1 MEKDEPTE
9 TDLGSYE
16 GKYPKDLFNK
26 TVIVNEQAMGRVA
39 KETDDQ
45 IVVFSD
51 SGNLRFD
58 IPKSKIT
65 LSGGSI
71 VVGEPLEQYAVDRDA
86 PMPEDRSLRPSAEEI
101 REKAGD
107 IPAVSEKYSSAE
119 GPTLPIE
126 ERKPSIVEEKV
137 RDAATEVK
145 TSVGDAATEVKTS
158 VGYELG
164 QASKAVK
171 EKMSDAG
178 EAVANVDVEGL
189 ARQAAGG
196 IKDLAQAG
204 AETAKEK
211 MATAQSSTEAG
222 LSVDN
227 MMKFEKESKQS
238 STETDL
244 GSYEGKYP
252 KDLFNKTVIVN
263 EQAMGRVAKE
273 TDDQIVVFSDSGNL
287 RFDIPKSKITLS
299 GGSVMVGEPLEQY
312 AVDKD
317 APMPEAR
324 SLRPSAE
331 EIRQKAGEMPAANEK
346 YSSLQEPTLPIEER
360 TPSMVEEKVRGAAT
374 EVKSSVGYELG
385 QASKTVKE
393 KMKDAGEAV
402 VNVDVEG
409 AARQAAGGIKDLAQ
423 TGAEAVK
430 EKMATAQSSTEAGL
444 SVDNMMKFEK
454 ESKQSS
460 TETDLGSY
468 EGKYPRDF
476 FNKTVVVNNRPIGR
490 VAKETDEVIIV
501 FSDTDSSTRF
511 DIPKSEISTAG
522 ASVIANEDLLFRY
535 RTHRDAPM
543 PEGRALRASVQ
554 EIQEAASEQL
564 EIEKK
569 STTADSVMEE
579 GRELAT
585 VPRPETTSV
594 STPEGYIDTESEIS
608 KKMKGALA
616 ELKEIIVAGTKVAKK
631 QVKQAQETAAE
642 KRAEMDAEA
651 ISRMGDLAMRFAD
664 SFEDVLSEI
673 RTRTYT
679 EQVQIYTGFIRLID
693 QQRTLLVAR
702 RDFAERLKDSVNVS
716 VVEPGDMETR
726 ELKAPSELPE
736 ELEGDRSL
744 PERKSTTTTTTTRR
758 RKRTGSSKTARR
770 KA

>member
-1 MEKDEPTE
+1 MEKDAPTD

-119 GPTLPIE
+119 EPTLPIE

-171 EKMSDAG
+171 EKM
-178 EAVANVDVEGL
+178 
-189 ARQAAGG
+189 
-196 IKDLAQAG
+196 
-204 AETAKEK
+204 
-211 MATAQSSTEAG
+211 
-222 LSVDN
+222 
-227 MMKFEKESKQS
+227 
-238 STETDL
+238 
-244 GSYEGKYP
+244 
-252 KDLFNKTVIVN
+252 
-263 EQAMGRVAKE
+263 
-273 TDDQIVVFSDSGNL
+273 
-287 RFDIPKSKITLS
+287 
-299 GGSVMVGEPLEQY
+299 
-312 AVDKD
+312 
-317 APMPEAR
+317 
-324 SLRPSAE
+324 
-331 EIRQKAGEMPAANEK
+331 
-346 YSSLQEPTLPIEER
+346 
-360 TPSMVEEKVRGAAT
+360 
-374 EVKSSVGYELG
+374 
-385 QASKTVKE
+385 
-393 KMKDAGEAV
+393 KDAGEAV

-423 TGAEAVK
+423 AGAETAK

-501 FSDTDSSTRF
+501 FSDTDSSIRF

-543 PEGRALRASVQ
+543 PEDRALRASVQ

-569 STTADSVMEE
+569 STTADSIMEE

-585 VPRPETTSV
+585 APRPETTSV

-608 KKMKGALA
+608 KKMKGALV
-616 ELKEIIVAGTKVAKK
+616 ELKEMIVAGTKVAKK

-673 RTRTYT
+673 RTRTYA

-693 QQRTLLVAR
+693 QQRTLVVAR

-726 ELKAPSELPE
+726 ELKAPPELPE
-736 ELEGDRSL
+736 ELEGDKSL

>member
-1 MEKDEPTE
+1 MK
-9 TDLGSYE
+9 
-16 GKYPKDLFNK
+16 
-26 TVIVNEQAMGRVA
+26 
-39 KETDDQ
+39 
-45 IVVFSD
+45 
-51 SGNLRFD
+51 
-58 IPKSKIT
+58 
-65 LSGGSI
+65 
-71 VVGEPLEQYAVDRDA
+71 
-86 PMPEDRSLRPSAEEI
+86 
-101 REKAGD
+101 
-107 IPAVSEKYSSAE
+107 
-119 GPTLPIE
+119 
-126 ERKPSIVEEKV
+126 
-137 RDAATEVK
+137 
-145 TSVGDAATEVKTS
+145 
-158 VGYELG
+158 
-164 QASKAVK
+164 
-171 EKMSDAG
+171 DAG
-178 EAVANVDVEGL
+178 EAVVNVDVEG
-189 ARQAAGG
+189 AASR
-196 IKDLAQAG
+196 IKDVAQTG
-204 AETAKEK
+204 AEAAKEK
-211 MATAQSSTEAG
+211 IVAAQSSTEAG
-222 LSVDN
+222 LSSEN

-273 TDDQIVVFSDSGNL
+273 TDDRIVVFSDSGNL

-299 GGSVMVGEPLEQY
+299 GGSVIVGEPLEQY

-346 YSSLQEPTLPIEER
+346 YSSVEEPTLPIEER
-360 TPSMVEEKVRGAAT
+360 KPSMVEEKVRGAAT

-423 TGAEAVK
+423 SGAEAAK
-430 EKMATAQSSTEAGL
+430 EKIVAAQSSTEAGL
-444 SVDNMMKFEK
+444 NVENMMKFEK

-468 EGKYPRDF
+468 EGKYPKDL
-476 FNKTVVVNNRPIGR
+476 FNKTVVVNNQPMGR
-490 VAKETDEVIIV
+490 VAKETDDVIVV
-501 FSDTDSSTRF
+501 FSDTDSSIRF

-543 PEGRALRASVQ
+543 PEDTALRASVQ
-554 EIQEAASEQL
+554 EIRTAAAEQL
-564 EIEKK
+564 EIETK
-569 STTADSVMEE
+569 STTADSIMEE
-579 GRELAT
+579 GRQLAT
-585 VPRPETTSV
+585 LPRPETTSV
-594 STPEGYIDTESEIS
+594 SRPEGYIDTESEIS
-608 KKMKGALA
+608 KKMKSALA

-631 QVKQAQETAAE
+631 KARQAQENAAE
-642 KRAEMDAEA
+642 KQAEMDGEA

-673 RTRTYT
+673 RTRTYA
-679 EQVQIYTGFIRLID
+679 EQVQIYTGFIKLID
-693 QQRTLLVAR
+693 QQRTLVVAR

-716 VVEPGDMETR
+716 VVEPGDMETSKL
-726 ELKAPSELPE
+726 EAPPELPE
-736 ELEGDRSL
+736 ELEGNRTP
-744 PERKSTTTTTTTRR
+744 PERKSTDTTTTTRR
-758 RKRTGSSKTARR
+758 KKRTSSSKTTRR

>member
-1 MEKDEPTE
+1 MEKDAPTD

-26 TVIVNEQAMGRVA
+26 TVIVNDQAMGRVA
-39 KETDDQ
+39 KETEDQ

-58 IPKSKIT
+58 IPKSKIA

-71 VVGEPLEQYAVDRDA
+71 VVGERIEQYAVDRDA
-86 PMPEDRSLRPSAEEI
+86 PMPEDRSIRPSAEEI
-101 REKAGD
+101 LQKAGD
-107 IPAVSEKYSSAE
+107 VPAASEKYSPVE

-145 TSVGDAATEVKTS
+145 SS

-171 EKMSDAG
+171 EKMKDAG
-178 EAVANVDVEGL
+178 EAVMNVDVEG
-189 ARQAAGG
+189 AASR

-211 MATAQSSTEAG
+211 MGTAQSNTEAG
-222 LSVDN
+222 LSVEN

-252 KDLFNKTVIVN
+252 K
-263 EQAMGRVAKE
+263 G
-273 TDDQIVVFSDSGNL
+273 
-287 RFDIPKSKITLS
+287 
-299 GGSVMVGEPLEQY
+299 
-312 AVDKD
+312 
-317 APMPEAR
+317 
-324 SLRPSAE
+324 
-331 EIRQKAGEMPAANEK
+331 
-346 YSSLQEPTLPIEER
+346 
-360 TPSMVEEKVRGAAT
+360 
-374 EVKSSVGYELG
+374 
-385 QASKTVKE
+385 
-393 KMKDAGEAV
+393 
-402 VNVDVEG
+402 
-409 AARQAAGGIKDLAQ
+409 
-423 TGAEAVK
+423 
-430 EKMATAQSSTEAGL
+430 
-444 SVDNMMKFEK
+444 
-454 ESKQSS
+454 
-460 TETDLGSY
+460 
-468 EGKYPRDF
+468 F

-490 VAKETDEVIIV
+490 VAKETDEVIVV
-501 FSDTDSSTRF
+501 FSDTDSSIRF

-522 ASVIANEDLLFRY
+522 ASVIASEDLLFRY
-535 RTHRDAPM
+535 RAHRDAPM
-543 PEGRALRASVQ
+543 PEDRALRASVQ
-554 EIQEAASEQL
+554 EIRAASTEQL

-579 GRELAT
+579 GRQLAT
-585 VPRPETTSV
+585 LPRPETTSV
-594 STPEGYIDTESEIS
+594 SRPEGYIDTESEIS

-631 QVKQAQETAAE
+631 KAKQAQENAAE
-642 KRAEMDAEA
+642 KRAEMDGEA

-664 SFEDVLSEI
+664 SFEDILSEI

-679 EQVQIYTGFIRLID
+679 EQAQIYTGFIKLID
-693 QQRTLLVAR
+693 QQRTLVLAR
-702 RDFAERLKDSVNVS
+702 REFAERLKDSVNVP
-716 VVEPGDMETR
+716 VVGPQDQDTKTR
-726 ELKAPSELPE
+726 ELKAPPELPE
-736 ELEGDRSL
+736 DLEGNRSL
-744 PERKSTTTTTTTRR
+744 SEGKSTTTTTAKRRKRISSSRTTRR
-758 RKRTGSSKTARR
+758 

>member
-1 MEKDEPTE
+1 LGQASKAVKEKMRDAGEAVVNVDVEGAASQIKDLAQTGAETAKEKMAAAQSNTEAGLSSENMMKFEKESKQSSTE

-39 KETDDQ
+39 KETYDQ

-86 PMPEDRSLRPSAEEI
+86 PMPEDRALRASVQEI

-107 IPAVSEKYSSAE
+107 IPEE
-119 GPTLPIE
+119 PTLPIE
-126 ERKPSIVEEKV
+126 ERKPSMVEEKV
-137 RDAATEVK
+137 R
-145 TSVGDAATEVKTS
+145 DAATEVKTS

-171 EKMSDAG
+171 EKMRDAG
-178 EAVANVDVEGL
+178 EAVVNVDVEGL

-196 IKDLAQAG
+196 IKDLAQTG

-211 MATAQSSTEAG
+211 MAAAAAQSNTEAG
-222 LSVDN
+222 LSVEN

-252 KDLFNKTVIVN
+252 KDLFNKTV
-263 EQAMGRVAKE
+263 
-273 TDDQIVVFSDSGNL
+273 
-287 RFDIPKSKITLS
+287 
-299 GGSVMVGEPLEQY
+299 
-312 AVDKD
+312 
-317 APMPEAR
+317 
-324 SLRPSAE
+324 
-331 EIRQKAGEMPAANEK
+331 
-346 YSSLQEPTLPIEER
+346 
-360 TPSMVEEKVRGAAT
+360 
-374 EVKSSVGYELG
+374 
-385 QASKTVKE
+385 
-393 KMKDAGEAV
+393 
-402 VNVDVEG
+402 
-409 AARQAAGGIKDLAQ
+409 
-423 TGAEAVK
+423 
-430 EKMATAQSSTEAGL
+430 
-444 SVDNMMKFEK
+444 
-454 ESKQSS
+454 
-460 TETDLGSY
+460 
-468 EGKYPRDF
+468 
-476 FNKTVVVNNRPIGR
+476 VVNNRPIGR
-490 VAKETDEVIIV
+490 VAKETDEVIVV
-501 FSDTDSSTRF
+501 FSDTDSSIRF

-543 PEGRALRASVQ
+543 PEDRALRASVQ
-554 EIQEAASEQL
+554 EIRAEASEQL

-569 STTADSVMEE
+569 STTADSIMEE
-579 GRELAT
+579 GRQLAT

-608 KKMKGALA
+608 KKMKSALA
-616 ELKEIIVAGTKVAKK
+616 ELKEIIVAGTRIAKK
-631 QVKQAQETAAE
+631 KAKQAQETAAE

-673 RTRTYT
+673 RTRTYA
-679 EQVQIYTGFIRLID
+679 EQVQIYTGFIKLID
-693 QQRTLLVAR
+693 QQRTLVVAR
-702 RDFAERLKDSVNVS
+702 RDFAERLKDSVNVP

-726 ELKAPSELPE
+726 ELKAPPELPE
-736 ELEGDRSL
+736 ELEESGTL
-744 PERKSTTTTTTTRR
+744 PERKSTATTTTRR

>member
-1 MEKDEPTE
+1 MEKEAPTE

-39 KETDDQ
+39 KETDD
-45 IVVFSD
+45 
-51 SGNLRFD
+51 R
-58 IPKSKIT
+58 
-65 LSGGSI
+65 
-71 VVGEPLEQYAVDRDA
+71 
-86 PMPEDRSLRPSAEEI
+86 
-101 REKAGD
+101 
-107 IPAVSEKYSSAE
+107 
-119 GPTLPIE
+119 
-126 ERKPSIVEEKV
+126 
-137 RDAATEVK
+137 
-145 TSVGDAATEVKTS
+145 
-158 VGYELG
+158 
-164 QASKAVK
+164 
-171 EKMSDAG
+171 
-178 EAVANVDVEGL
+178 
-189 ARQAAGG
+189 
-196 IKDLAQAG
+196 
-204 AETAKEK
+204 
-211 MATAQSSTEAG
+211 
-222 LSVDN
+222 
-227 MMKFEKESKQS
+227 
-238 STETDL
+238 
-244 GSYEGKYP
+244 
-252 KDLFNKTVIVN
+252 
-263 EQAMGRVAKE
+263 
-273 TDDQIVVFSDSGNL
+273 IVVFSDSGNL

-346 YSSLQEPTLPIEER
+346 YSSVEEPTLPIEER
-360 TPSMVEEKVRGAAT
+360 KPSMVEEKVRGAAT

-423 TGAEAVK
+423 SGAEAAK
-430 EKMATAQSSTEAGL
+430 EKIVAAQSSTEAGL
-444 SVDNMMKFEK
+444 NVENMMKFEK

-468 EGKYPRDF
+468 EGKYPKDL
-476 FNKTVVVNNRPIGR
+476 FNKTVVVNNQPMGR
-490 VAKETDEVIIV
+490 VAKETDDVIVV
-501 FSDTDSSTRF
+501 FSDTDSSIRF

-543 PEGRALRASVQ
+543 PEDTALRASMQ
-554 EIQEAASEQL
+554 EIRTAAAEQL
-564 EIEKK
+564 EIETK
-569 STTADSVMEE
+569 STTADSIMEE
-579 GRELAT
+579 GRQLAT
-585 VPRPETTSV
+585 LPRPETTSV
-594 STPEGYIDTESEIS
+594 SRPEGYIDTESEIS

-631 QVKQAQETAAE
+631 KARQAQENAAE
-642 KRAEMDAEA
+642 KQAEMDGEA

-673 RTRTYT
+673 RTRTYA

-693 QQRTLLVAR
+693 QQRTLVVAR

-716 VVEPGDMETR
+716 VVVEPGDMETSKL
-726 ELKAPSELPE
+726 EAPPELPE
-736 ELEGDRSL
+736 ELEGNRTP
-744 PERKSTTTTTTTRR
+744 PERKSTDTTTTTRR
-758 RKRTGSSKTARR
+758 KKRTSSSKTTRR

>member
-1 MEKDEPTE
+1 MEKDEPT
-9 TDLGSYE
+9 
-16 GKYPKDLFNK
+16 
-26 TVIVNEQAMGRVA
+26 
-39 KETDDQ
+39 
-45 IVVFSD
+45 
-51 SGNLRFD
+51 D
-58 IPKSKIT
+58 I
-65 LSGGSI
+65 
-71 VVGEPLEQYAVDRDA
+71 
-86 PMPEDRSLRPSAEEI
+86 
-101 REKAGD
+101 
-107 IPAVSEKYSSAE
+107 
-119 GPTLPIE
+119 
-126 ERKPSIVEEKV
+126 
-137 RDAATEVK
+137 
-145 TSVGDAATEVKTS
+145 
-158 VGYELG
+158 
-164 QASKAVK
+164 
-171 EKMSDAG
+171 
-178 EAVANVDVEGL
+178 
-189 ARQAAGG
+189 
-196 IKDLAQAG
+196 
-204 AETAKEK
+204 
-211 MATAQSSTEAG
+211 
-222 LSVDN
+222 
-227 MMKFEKESKQS
+227 
-238 STETDL
+238 DL

-312 AVDKD
+312 AVDRD
-317 APMPEAR
+317 APMPEDR

-331 EIRQKAGEMPAANEK
+331 EIREKAGEIPVASEK
-346 YSSLQEPTLPIEER
+346 YSSAEGPTLPIEER
-360 TPSMVEEKVRGAAT
+360 KPSMVEEKVRDAAT
-374 EVKSSVGYELG
+374 EVKTSVGYELG
-385 QASKTVKE
+385 QASKAVKE
-393 KMKDAGEAV
+393 KMSDAGEAV

-409 AARQAAGGIKDLAQ
+409 AARQTASRIKDLAQ
-423 TGAEAVK
+423 SGAETAK
-430 EKMATAQSSTEAGL
+430 EKMGAAASQSNTEAGL
-444 SVDNMMKFEK
+444 SVENMMKFEK

-468 EGKYPRDF
+468 EGKYPKDL
-476 FNKTVVVNNRPIGR
+476 FNKTVILNNRPIGR
-490 VAKETDEVIIV
+490 VAKETEEVIVV
-501 FSDTDSSTRF
+501 FSDTDSSIRF
-511 DIPKSEISTAG
+511 DIPKSEISVAG

-535 RTHRDAPM
+535 RTQKDAPM
-543 PEGRALRASVQ
+543 PEDRPLRASAQ
-554 EIQEAASEQL
+554 EIQAAASEQL

-569 STTADSVMEE
+569 STTADSIMEE

-608 KKMKGALA
+608 KKMKSALA
-616 ELKEIIVAGTKVAKK
+616 ELKEMIVAGTKVAKK

-673 RTRTYT
+673 RTRTYA

-693 QQRTLLVAR
+693 QQRTLVVAR
-702 RDFAERLKDSVNVS
+702 RDFAERLKDSVNVP

-744 PERKSTTTTTTTRR
+744 PERKSTTTTTTRR